1 MNHLMLG
8 APKLLTLIVLRLG
21 VVAGMTK
28 LTELRLG
35 QIFEFSDMGQLC
47 LFIRLVKPPLF
58 LSCNRAGIIK

>member
-21 VVAGMTK
+21 VVTGKTK

-47 LFIRLVKPPLF
+47 LFIPLVKPPLF